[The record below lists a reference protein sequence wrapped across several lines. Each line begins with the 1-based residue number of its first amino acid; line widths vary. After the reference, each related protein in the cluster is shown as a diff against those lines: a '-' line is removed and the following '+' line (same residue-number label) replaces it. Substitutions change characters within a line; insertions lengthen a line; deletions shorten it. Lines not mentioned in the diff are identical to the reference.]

1 MTDALGK
8 TITLV
13 VTEECNFRCRYC
25 YMVRK
30 NSRHRMTFDMARKA
44 VDFFLTQPVEL
55 PSVTWEFLGG
65 EPLLEVELVD
75 QIIGYTMQRAYELD
89 HPWFESQAYGMSS
102 NGSLHGEPAVQRL
115 LDRYGSRLWIGI
127 TLDGPEHVHDLER
140 RYPDGRGTHA
150 DVVRAIPG
158 WLERNPNGS
167 TKVTI
172 SHETLPFL
180 AESILYL
187 FGLGIC
193 TVNAN
198 VVFEN
203 VWQPGDPEVLEEQL
217 DQLSAVLPDGCTC
230 SLFSRSVGNP
240 LPSIP
245 EGRWCGCGR
254 YMTAVDSVGM
264 LYPCVRFMSHSLARR
279 LALSIG
285 DIWTGVDPTSLAPFE
300 AKVPTP
306 DKCLACDVATGCAW
320 CRGFDYDDT
329 GRLDVR
335 ATYIC
340 EMHKARVRANR
351 RHWAR
356 VDGEQDGK
364 DDRQSGTGGA
374 RPDPKVAPAQGRPR
388 GAVSVVGEDATG
400 WPLRAVGW

>member
-1 MTDALGK
+1 MIEQLGK

-13 VTEECNFRCRYC
+13 VTEDCNFRCRYC
-25 YMVRK
+25 YMVHK
-30 NSRHRMTFDMARKA
+30 NDHHRMGFDLARKA
-44 VDFFLTQPVEL
+44 VDFFLAQPVEF

-65 EPLLEVELVD
+65 EPLLEVELIE
-75 QIIGYTMQRAYELD
+75 QIMGYTMQRAYELG
-89 HPWFESQAYGMSS
+89 HPWFDAQAYSMSS
-102 NGSLHGEPAVQRL
+102 NGSLYDEQAARRL
-115 LDRYGSRLWIGI
+115 LDRYGSRLGIGLTI
-127 TLDGPEHVHDLER
+127 DGPEHVHDLER
-140 RYPDGRGTHA
+140 RYSDGRGTHA
-150 DVVRAIPG
+150 DVVKNIPA

-187 FGLGIC
+187 FGLGIR

-203 VWQPGDPEVLEEQL
+203 VWRSGDPEILEDQL
-217 DQLSAVLPDGCTC
+217 DQLGAAIPGDCTC
-230 SLFSRSVGNP
+230 SLFSRGIGNP
-240 LPSIP
+240 LPASP

-254 YMTAVDSVGM
+254 YMTAVDCTGV
-264 LYPCVRFMSHSLARR
+264 LYPCVRFMSHSLAHRS
-279 LALSIG
+279 AMSIG
-285 DIWTGVDPTSLAPFE
+285 DIWSGIDPAKLAPFE

-306 DKCLACDVATGCAW
+306 AKCLSCDVASGCAW

-329 GRLDVR
+329 GRLDER

-340 EMHKARVRANR
+340 DMHKARVRANR

-356 VDGEQDGK
+356 VDGGQSGK
-364 DDRQSGTGGA
+364 DDRQGGTRGA
-374 RPDPKVAPAQGRPR
+374 RPDPEAASAQGRTR
-388 GAVSVVGEDATG
+388 GAVSVAGQGAAG
-400 WPLRAVGW
+400 WALRAIGW